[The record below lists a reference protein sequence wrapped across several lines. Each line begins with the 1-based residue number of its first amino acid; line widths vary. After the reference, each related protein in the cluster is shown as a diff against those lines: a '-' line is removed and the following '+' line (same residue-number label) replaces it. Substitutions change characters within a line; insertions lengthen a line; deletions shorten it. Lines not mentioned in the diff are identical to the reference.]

1 MAGVLGIGTMTAGLS
16 TAGMGLGQGAW
27 EQVLGEGE
35 PAQHVKFALAE
46 AGGIGPFGVAIH
58 LAVIML
64 QELPRNKRNLRA
76 RK

>member
-1 MAGVLGIGTMTAGLS
+1 MAGVLGIGTVTAGLS
-16 TAGMGLGQGAW
+16 TAGVGLGQGAW
-27 EQVLGEGE
+27 EKVLREGE
-35 PAQHVKFALAE
+35 PAQHLKFALAE
-46 AGGIGPFGVAIH
+46 TGGIGPFGVAIH